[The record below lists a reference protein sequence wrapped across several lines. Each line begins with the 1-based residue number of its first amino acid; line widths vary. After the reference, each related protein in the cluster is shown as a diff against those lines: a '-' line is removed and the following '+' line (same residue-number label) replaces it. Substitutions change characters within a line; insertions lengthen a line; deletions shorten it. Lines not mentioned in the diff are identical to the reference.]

1 MSSTRKAYL
10 YRLYPSDEQAHAL
23 QQQLDVAREVYNAC
37 LLERREAYRMAGV
50 TLNYYAQANQ
60 LKALPR
66 GVPGDRADIAAV
78 NFSMLQ
84 AICRRAQRAYDNF
97 FRRVKAGQL
106 AGFPRFKSYLRFN
119 SITFPSYGDG
129 CKLKDGRLYI
139 QGVGLLKVKLHRPV
153 GGTIKTVTLK
163 RVGQRWYVVIV
174 CEVAIVLLPATG
186 QAVGIDLGLASFLMT
201 DTGKPVE
208 HPQPLRTALGRLRR
222 AQRSLARKKRGS
234 HRRQKQRQRVARL
247 HEKIANVRRDFP

>member
-1 MSSTRKAYL
+1 VKKAYL
-10 YRLYPSDEQAHAL
+10 YRLYPREEQAALL

-97 FRRVKAGQL
+97 FRRVKAGQP
-106 AGFPRFKSYLRFN
+106 AGLPRFKSKVRFN
-119 SITFPSYGDG
+119 SITFPNYGDG
-129 CKLKDGRLYI
+129 CKLSDTRLCI
-139 QGVGLLKVKLHRPV
+139 QGVGTLKVKLHRPV
-153 GGTIKTVTLK
+153 GGMIKTVTLK
-163 RVGQRWYVVIV
+163 RVGHRWYVVIV
-174 CEVAIVLLPATG
+174 CEVAVVPLEERCHETAQPGSLHRG
-186 QAVGIDLGLASFLMT
+186 QPGHS
-201 DTGKPVE
+201 
-208 HPQPLRTALGRLRR
+208 RR
-222 AQRSLARKKRGS
+222 VFVSYAARRCS
-234 HRRQKQRQRVARL
+234 Q
-247 HEKIANVRRDFP
+247 

>member
-1 MSSTRKAYL
+1 MKKAYL
-10 YRLYPSDEQAHAL
+10 YRLYPREEQAALL

-97 FRRVKAGQL
+97 FRRVKAGQP
-106 AGFPRFKSYLRFN
+106 AGLPRFKSKCIHATPARPASVASLCPRTWASGGTTVPAAGFRCHVIRSAPCSSRRWALRCWP
-119 SITFPSYGDG
+119 T
-129 CKLKDGRLYI
+129 K
-139 QGVGLLKVKLHRPV
+139 VGLDRALR
-153 GGTIKTVTLK
+153 
-163 RVGQRWYVVIV
+163 RQRG
-174 CEVAIVLLPATG
+174 P
-186 QAVGIDLGLASFLMT
+186 
-201 DTGKPVE
+201 
-208 HPQPLRTALGRLRR
+208 LGR
-222 AQRSLARKKRGS
+222 A
-234 HRRQKQRQRVARL
+234 
-247 HEKIANVRRDFP
+247 